1 MQMERVIGVRRKKR
15 RELYNVTENENDREK
30 MWLKKKKTN
39 EFEKLKSLLLF
50 RIGFDLV
57 CILHGK
63 DSFAIDYYERK
74 YFNYVK

>member
-1 MQMERVIGVRRKKR
+1 
-15 RELYNVTENENDREK
+15 